1 MQLNSQPSN
10 SITRSAA
17 PLTSSQS
24 EKFCQPAFSTA
35 VTIAQDFYLAHP
47 SLRLSLH
54 LVILLGF
61 CLTFSSATLHAQDF
75 RASITGQVT
84 DSAHAVIPGAAITA
98 VSVETRQSYTTKSD
112 KQGAYSLLYL
122 LPGTYTVTI
131 KAESA
136 HFQTMV
142 YNKIILN
149 SSQQMGLNVT
159 LTPGNVAQEVVVTAD
174 SVDLDT
180 VSASTGG
187 VVDQLKVENMPST
200 GMDVFDDVSFT
211 EGIRAASANTFGLTI
226 RNNSD
231 LYAVAG
237 SQTDESTYYVNGAP
251 MSNQD
256 NLGTWYFVPNQSAVQ
271 QVQASV
277 MPYDAQY
284 GRTGGG
290 VFSVSI
296 KEGANARHG
305 SIYDYYGNA
314 FLNAN
319 TWIASLSHARKAIN
333 IRNTFGA
340 ETGGPIRRNK
350 MFYYGSYE
358 GYRQDQ
364 PTIIV
369 ESVPPQAWLTG
380 NFTGSGFTIYDPLTT
395 ACVTKDALGN
405 CTTYGRKAFLNNT
418 IPVSRLSPI
427 GQKILSLYPAPTK
440 SGYVNNYVVTRP
452 TYYQYNQYIGR
463 VDQNFT
469 DRTRVYVVGTLQTNR
484 LTDGG
489 NQFANA
495 ASTAVDTPN
504 NDYNIILDLTHV
516 VSSSIVL
523 DLKGSYGRYYL
534 LSTTGTAVTN
544 NFQASELGLTMPF
557 VGSTPHQNIVP
568 SLTVTGMAPLF
579 GNSQSGGAN
588 AQADF
593 SGSVTQL
600 IGRHNLH
607 YGTEF
612 LDIQSSPTGIP
623 GNPNGAFTFTPGF
636 TQQNPFT
643 AKTGQGQA
651 IADILLGYPASGSV
665 SWNSNTFTTMHY
677 YGVFVQDNFKV
688 LPTLSLNLGLRWDVN
703 MSPRERHNRMNAGFC
718 LTCTNPYSNQVNY
731 AVAPGLQG
739 PLLGGLLFAGVN
751 GAPGAPFQ
759 VFWNEWQ
766 PRVGFSWSPHP
777 DMAVRGGY
785 GIYDAAAS
793 GGINASGF
801 SQGTSF
807 VASLD
812 GNMTPSPYFNN
823 GTPFPT
829 GAIAP
834 TGAASGLATNLGNG
848 IGYDNTD
855 RRIRMTQHWSLGIQ
869 QRLPGALLLDMEYL
883 GSTVHG
889 IPVATS
895 LDGLSPTQQQACNA
909 SGAACNNNVLNPFY
923 GVLPGNSSL
932 GASSTIPAWKLMRPY
947 PLFDGITENSVP
959 SGDSAYNSLNVRVE
973 RRLKS
978 LDFVFNYAWSNW
990 ASKDSYLNNGIF
1002 RDASLWKGP
1011 DPSDQRN
1018 YVDANVV
1025 YPLPRIR
1032 RNGWMG
1038 NVVNGWLLDSTVI
1051 FASGTPL
1058 ALPSASFSCASYA
1071 PEGGQTRAHWF
1082 NNDESCWTNLST
1094 WQPRTT
1100 PLLIGSL
1107 RNPGYALWN
1116 AAFHKK
1122 FTLPREGTFLLF
1134 RMEAVNAAN
1143 HPTFGAPSLAIGT
1156 PAKFSPNT
1164 SWTGFGTL
1172 PTTSGRVPRSVIASL
1187 RILF

>member
-1 MQLNSQPSN
+1 MQLNSQSSN
-10 SITRSAA
+10 SITRSVV
-17 PLTSSQS
+17 PLTSGPSR
-24 EKFCQPAFSTA
+24 KFLEPDFSTA
-35 VTIAQDFYLAHP
+35 RTIIQDFFLAHP

-54 LVILLGF
+54 LVTLLGF
-61 CLTFSSATLHAQDF
+61 CLAFSATSLHAQDF
-75 RASITGQVT
+75 RASISGQVM
-84 DSAHAVIPGAAITA
+84 DSAHAVIPGATITA
-98 VSVETRQSYTTKSD
+98 VNVETRQSYTTTSD
-112 KQGAYSLLYL
+112 KQGVYALQYL
-122 LPGTYTVTI
+122 LPGTYTVTV
-131 KAESA
+131 KAEAA

-159 LTPGNVAQEVVVTAD
+159 LTAGDVAQQIVVTAG

-180 VSASTGG
+180 VSATTGG
-187 VVDQLKVENMPST
+187 VVDQFKVENMPST

-211 EGIRAASANTFGLTI
+211 QGIRADSANTFGLTI

-251 MSNQD
+251 MSNLD
-256 NLGTWYFVPNQSAVQ
+256 NGGTWYFVPNQSAVQ

-290 VFSVSI
+290 VFSVNI
-296 KEGANARHG
+296 KEGSNARHG

-319 TWIASLSHARKAIN
+319 TWIASLSHVRKAIN

-364 PTIIV
+364 PTVIT
-369 ESVPPQAWLTG
+369 ESVPPQSWLTG

-395 ACVTKDALGN
+395 TCVKKDSSGN
-405 CTTYGRKAFLNNT
+405 CLTYGRKEFPNNT
-418 IPVSRLSPI
+418 IPASRISPI
-427 GQKILSLYPAPTK
+427 GQAIAALYPAPTK
-440 SGYVNNYVVTRP
+440 PGYINNYVTTRP
-452 TYYQYNQYIGR
+452 TYYQYDQYIGR

-469 DRTRVYVVGTLQTNR
+469 DNTRIYVLGTVQTNR

-489 NQFANA
+489 NQFTNA
-495 ASTAVDTPN
+495 ASTAVDTPDT
-504 NDYNIILDLTHV
+504 DYNIITDVTHV
-516 VSSSIVL
+516 VSSSMVL
-523 DLKGSYGRYYL
+523 DLKGSYGHYYL
-534 LSTTGTAVTN
+534 LSSTGTAVQN
-544 NFQASELGLTMPF
+544 NFLASALGLTMPY
-557 VGSTPHQNIVP
+557 VGSTSHQNIVP
-568 SLTVTGMAPLF
+568 SLTIAGMAPLF
-579 GNSQSGGAN
+579 GNTQSGGAN
-588 AQADF
+588 AQADI

-607 YGTEF
+607 YGAEF

-623 GNPNGAFTFTPGF
+623 GNPNGSFTFNSGF
-636 TQQNPFT
+636 TQQNPYQ
-643 AKTGQGQA
+643 AKVRQGQE
-651 IADILLGYPASGSV
+651 IADLLLGYPAGGGV

-677 YGVFVQDNFKV
+677 YGVYFQDNFRV

-703 MSPRERHNRMNAGFC
+703 MSPRDRHNRMNAGFC
-718 LTCTNPYSNQVNY
+718 LTCTNPYSSQVNY

-739 PLLGGLLFAGVN
+739 PMLGGLLFAGVN
-751 GAPGAPFQ
+751 GAPSAPFQ

-766 PRVGFSWSPHP
+766 PRIGFSWNPHP
-777 DMAVRGGY
+777 NMVVRGGY
-785 GIYDAAAS
+785 GIYDTAAYGS
-793 GGINASGF
+793 INATGF
-801 SQGTSF
+801 SQGTPFIS
-807 VASLD
+807 SLD

-834 TGAASGLATNLGNG
+834 TGAAAGLATNIGNG
-848 IGYDNTD
+848 IGYDNTN

-869 QRLPGALLLDMEYL
+869 QRLPASLLLDIEYL

-889 IPVATS
+889 IPVATALDS
-895 LDGLSPTQQQACNA
+895 LTPAQQQACNA
-909 SGAACNNNVLNPFY
+909 SGAACNNNVPNPFY

-947 PLFDGITENSVP
+947 PLFDGITENSAP
-959 SGDSAYNSLNVRVE
+959 TGDSAYNSLNVRVE
-973 RRLKS
+973 RRLRS

-990 ASKDSYLNNGIF
+990 VNRDEYLNNGIF
-1002 RDASLWKGP
+1002 RDANLWKGL
-1011 DPSDQRN
+1011 DPSDQKN

-1025 YPLPRIR
+1025 YPLPGIR
-1032 RNGWMG
+1032 RNGWLG
-1038 NVVNGWLLDSTVI
+1038 NVVNGWLFDSTVI

-1058 ALPSASFSCASYA
+1058 ALPSATFSCASYA
-1071 PEGGQTRAHWF
+1071 PQGGQTRAHWF

-1100 PLLIGSL
+1100 PLRIGSL

-1116 AAFHKK
+1116 AAVHKQ
-1122 FTLPREGTFLLF
+1122 FTLPREGTFLQF
-1134 RMEAVNAAN
+1134 RIEALNAAN
-1143 HPTFGAPSLAIGT
+1143 HPTFGAPSLAIGQ
-1156 PAKFSPNT
+1156 PAKFSPKT

-1172 PTTSGRVPRSVIASL
+1172 PTTSGRASRTVIASM